1 MLLYVGQVEEATE
14 VMGQLLAVDD
24 PLPYDGMWL
33 LAHMFLGEVVSLIG
47 TPDQAAQQYRRL
59 APFAGRLGCIGTAV
73 HPLRH
78 AGTRGA
84 GGTSG
89 KPDLAAEHFA
99 AAHAQ
104 HMRMNLP
111 FWVAETE
118 LAWQV
123 PPPLRSTGR
132 GRELLRSAIER
143 GEDNGFAGIVV
154 EAAAL
159 LPDQSPAHGS
169 GGATFRACIRKGV
182 KRRHQVASKHAPTV
196 SDFRT

>member
-1 MLLYVGQVEEATE
+1 MEVVRQGAANPGLPIWQPVFARMLLYVGEVEEATE

-33 LAHMFLGEVVSLIG
+33 LAHMFLGEVVSLHRDTRSG
-47 TPDQAAQQYRRL
+47 GSAVSTPCSFR
-59 APFAGRLGCIGTAV
+59 GRLGCIGTAV
-73 HPLRH
+73 RH
-78 AGTRGA
+78 SATLELAALAARA
-84 GGTSG
+84 G

-104 HMRMNLP
+104 HMRMNSP

-118 LAWQV
+118 LAWGRF
-123 PPPLRSTGR
+123 LLHSGDTGR

-159 LPDQSPAHGS
+159 LPE
-169 GGATFRACIRKGV
+169 
-182 KRRHQVASKHAPTV
+182 
-196 SDFRT
+196 